1 MAMPS
6 TMQIQPYLFFEGRC
20 DEALEFY
27 RRALGA
33 EVTAVMRF
41 KESPDPGMVQ
51 PGAENKVMH
60 ASFRVGETTVL
71 ASDGRCGGQPSF
83 QGFAL
88 SLTVPRETEAERLF
102 NALVEGGQV
111 VMPLTTTFFSPRF
124 GIVSD
129 RFGVTWMTYVTPQE
143 SVKGGRSEA
152 LAKQF
157 EAKAEEAIATLQRIS
172 ETDWKKVTQAE
183 KWPVGVTAHHL
194 AGVLEPISG
203 MIETVAAGRPFE
215 SLRMDS
221 IDEMNAKHAREY
233 ATCTKAETIELLRK
247 GVAVAAATV
256 RKLGDEQLTKS
267 GKVVSGAPA
276 MTVEQLVTGGLLAH
290 IDDHFGS
297 IRKTVGH

>member
-1 MAMPS
+1 M
-6 TMQIQPYLFFEGRC
+6 
-20 DEALEFY
+20 
-27 RRALGA
+27 
-33 EVTAVMRF
+33 
-41 KESPDPGMVQ
+41 
-51 PGAENKVMH
+51 
-60 ASFRVGETTVL
+60 
-71 ASDGRCGGQPSF
+71 
-83 QGFAL
+83 
-88 SLTVPRETEAERLF
+88 
-102 NALVEGGQV
+102 
-111 VMPLTTTFFSPRF
+111 
-124 GIVSD
+124 
-129 RFGVTWMTYVTPQE
+129 
-143 SVKGGRSEA
+143 
-152 LAKQF
+152 
-157 EAKAEEAIATLQRIS
+157 QRIS

-194 AGVLEPISG
+194 AGVLEPISR

-221 IDEMNAKHAREY
+221 IDEMNGKHAREY

-267 GKVVSGAPA
+267 GKVVSGAPP